1 MRFLT
6 DENLFEPIVEYL
18 RDLGHD
24 VLNIRDNL
32 SGIKD
37 DEVYKIACEQNRIII
52 TMDKDFS
59 KIFRFHPKYCGGIIV
74 VKIYRHTIK
83 ETCEIFKKFF
93 IMLKEKDIFG
103 NLIVIS
109 PNGIRIKR
117 FHEEIE

>member
-1 MRFLT
+1 MRFLA

-18 RDLGHD
+18 RELGHD

-52 TMDKDFS
+52 TMDKYFS
-59 KIFRFHPKYCGGIIV
+59 KIFRFYPKHCGGIII
-74 VKIYRHTIK
+74 VKIYKHTIE

-93 IMLKEKDIFG
+93 MMLKENDIVG

-117 FHEEIE
+117 F